1 MSVFNTI
8 IGFVAICCLWIMLI
22 FPIMRDI
29 RYRAKKKWHKNEK
42 KYPYFHYPF
51 YKKLF
56 LLGLNGALS
65 KVVVVM
71 RFLLNIT
78 VILITVLTVLYIALP
93 LLIISYI
100 LRALYGAFLVF
111 WFLDVGFYLGF
122 SINF

>member
-1 MSVFNTI
+1 MNVFEEI
-8 IGFVAICCLWIMLI
+8 IVLLMIVLFWLFISALIMG
-22 FPIMRDI
+22 DI
-29 RYRAKKKWHKNEK
+29 RYQAKKKWHKNEK

-78 VILITVLTVLYIALP
+78 VILITVLTVLYLALP

-100 LRALYGAFLVF
+100 LRALYLVF
-111 WFLDVGFYLGF
+111 VVFLLLNVGLYFGF
-122 SINF
+122 PINF

>member
-1 MSVFNTI
+1 MNVFEEI
-8 IGFVAICCLWIMLI
+8 IVLLMIVLFWLFISAL
-22 FPIMRDI
+22 IMRDI

-100 LRALYGAFLVF
+100 LRALYLVF
-111 WFLDVGFYLGF
+111 VVFLLLDLGFYLGF
-122 SINF
+122 PINF

>member
-1 MSVFNTI
+1 MNIFEEI
-8 IGFVAICCLWIMLI
+8 IVLLMMVLFWLFISALIMG
-22 FPIMRDI
+22 DI

-42 KYPYFHYPF
+42 KYQYFHYPF

-56 LLGLNGALS
+56 LLGLKGALS

-78 VILITVLTVLYIALP
+78 VILITILTVLYLALP

-100 LRALYGAFLVF
+100 LRALYLVF
-111 WFLDVGFYLGF
+111 VVFLLLNVGLYFGF
-122 SINF
+122 PINF